1 MSSHSGHSHGHDHG
15 TEDVSDAG
23 LLWAVI
29 LNLLL
34 TVVEVVAGIISGSL
48 SLIADAVHNTSDAGA
63 LLIAYIAR
71 KVSRKTSDDR
81 FTFGYRRAE
90 LIGAMINLT
99 TLMVIGLMLVWQAIE
114 RFITPQEVQTT
125 WVFVAAGVALVVD
138 LGTVLLLWA
147 MSKGSLNVRAA
158 FVHNLTD
165 AAASIAVILG
175 AVGIK
180 LFGWMWIDPALT
192 LMIAAYILAM
202 SFGMLKRTAEIL
214 MENTPPGLD
223 LPALREAVERIE
235 HVENIHHLHV
245 WELDENHN
253 ALEAHIVLSDAC
265 DRRTVADIR
274 RKVRELLVNDWDIG
288 HATLEVESPTDA
300 CPDRSDHIHDHEQHG
315 HR

>member
-1 MSSHSGHSHGHDHG
+1 MSSQSGHSHSHDHG
-15 TEDVSDAG
+15 TENVSDAG

-34 TVVEVVAGIISGSL
+34 TVVEVVAGVISGSL

-71 KVSRKTSDDR
+71 KVSRKSSDDR

-99 TLMVIGLMLVWQAIE
+99 TLIVVGLMLVWQAIQ
-114 RFITPQEVQTT
+114 RFITPQEVETT
-125 WVFVAAGVALVVD
+125 WVFIAAGVALVVD

-165 AAASIAVILG
+165 AGASVAVILG
-175 AVGIK
+175 AVAIK
-180 LFGWMWIDPALT
+180 MFGWMWVDPALT
-192 LMIAAYILAM
+192 LMIAGYILAM
-202 SFGMLKRTAEIL
+202 SFGMLKRTSEIL
-214 MENTPPGLD
+214 MENSPPGLD

-245 WELDENHN
+245 WELDENHS
-253 ALEAHIVLSDAC
+253 ALEAHLVLADVC
-265 DRRTVADIR
+265 DRQTVAEVR
-274 RKVRELLVNDWDIG
+274 RAVREELRENWHID
-288 HATLEVESPTDA
+288 HATLEIESPDDD
-300 CPDRSDHIHDHEQHG
+300 CPDRAPMQNP
-315 HR
+315 